1 MNPTALFRRSPTW
14 SSTDAD
20 RRSDRGVGHPLSA
33 ARGRS
38 GLDLPQEVVQPSC
51 QKRSCLSLVRPNA
64 PCRRTRVPPP
74 PAGRRNSTATATVLL
89 SSNSSPE
96 LE

>member
-1 MNPTALFRRSPTW
+1 MNPTALLRRSPTW

-20 RRSDRGVGHPLSA
+20 RRSDRGVGRPLSA
-33 ARGRS
+33 ARGHS
-38 GLDLPQEVVQPSC
+38 GLGLPQEVEQPSGR
-51 QKRSCLSLVRPNA
+51 KRGCLSLVRPNA
-64 PCRRTRVPPP
+64 PCRRTRAPPP